1 MKRHDA
7 YVPARRYAK
16 VLFWTVCARIS
27 QPRVGLIVKPLL
39 RNFSHS
45 ACGCSA
51 DAMAH
56 FRRIDQPG
64 GPCVRHLAAEPNR
77 RLSVSS
83 CVPRSWRPPGSEA
96 AVFFSA
102 GAARPWRST
111 MPDGS
116 VRNRNRKTGDDRSC
130 QSGDRLEVHPTHPA
144 QGRGAARGT
153 LAAGRHVGDLWAV
166 TGSRGGRSARRARGR
181 DHARRPDLVRQPLR
195 HGPTAA
201 GARGRDG
208 VRTTNRWRWYP
219 GLGCLTPTRAYA
231 QMAGAARPTHMTAPP
246 TPAGWLAGAVSQA
259 DAHGPTIAQLGHP
272 RGTRTWPP
280 SGLSHRPGRSC
291 SPWGSSAPARR

>member
-16 VLFWTVCARIS
+16 VLFWTVCARTS

-56 FRRIDQPG
+56 FRRVGQPG
-64 GPCVRHLAAEPNR
+64 GLFARHLPAEPNR

-102 GAARPWRST
+102 GASRPWRST
-111 MPDGS
+111 MPNGS

-181 DHARRPDLVRQPLR
+181 DHARRPDLVRQPYA
-195 HGPTAA
+195 TS
-201 GARGRDG
+201 
-208 VRTTNRWRWYP
+208 W
-219 GLGCLTPTRAYA
+219 TRSS
-231 QMAGAARPTHMTAPP
+231 G
-246 TPAGWLAGAVSQA
+246 
-259 DAHGPTIAQLGHP
+259 
-272 RGTRTWPP
+272 RTWPRWRAHNQRRCQI
-280 SGLSHRPGRSC
+280 GHGRSNVA
-291 SPWGSSAPARR
+291 GSRA